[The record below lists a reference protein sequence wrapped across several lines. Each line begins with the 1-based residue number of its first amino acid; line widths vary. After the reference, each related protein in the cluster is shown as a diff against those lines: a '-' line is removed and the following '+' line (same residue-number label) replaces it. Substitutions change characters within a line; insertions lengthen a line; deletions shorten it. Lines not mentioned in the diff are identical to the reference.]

1 MPGTKNK
8 HSWISVCSVVTPSNL
23 QTHHK
28 GSLSSLPPPRFSF
41 RRPSCLGFYSCLHLV
56 LSFPV
61 RASKFVCFQ
70 ASHIFLFL
78 SCFFLQDNLH
88 VSLLFH
94 FAPCL
99 FCTWDYS
106 SSLFLFISLLLA
118 LISLSLAP
126 YFLSLDSP
134 VPISVPFD
142 QTSSPNPL
150 RLRQLKKHSR
160 LEWNRKNTVE
170 RELKGGSLNPGKG
183 VSGPVT
189 SPSLLVPGPSL
200 SLPLSACV
208 PGGMGQQQEGSR
220 KKGED
225 LGLWKL

>member
-1 MPGTKNK
+1 MQRINTPGFRLF
-8 HSWISVCSVVTPSNL
+8 CRPPSNL

-28 GSLSSLPPPRFSF
+28 GSSLLSLHRVSHSDVLPVWGSI
-41 RRPSCLGFYSCLHLV
+41 SCLHLV

-126 YFLSLDSP
+126 YFLSWILLFPS
-134 VPISVPFD
+134 
-142 QTSSPNPL
+142 QCPL
-150 RLRQLKKHSR
+150 TKHPLPTPCLRQLKKHSR

-170 RELKGGSLNPGKG
+170 RELKGGSLNLGRACLVPLT
-183 VSGPVT
+183 T
-189 SPSLLVPGPSL
+189 SPSSVGSWPVSV
-200 SLPLSACV
+200 SATVCLC
-208 PGGMGQQQEGSR
+208 PRRDGAA
-220 KKGED
+220 
-225 LGLWKL
+225 